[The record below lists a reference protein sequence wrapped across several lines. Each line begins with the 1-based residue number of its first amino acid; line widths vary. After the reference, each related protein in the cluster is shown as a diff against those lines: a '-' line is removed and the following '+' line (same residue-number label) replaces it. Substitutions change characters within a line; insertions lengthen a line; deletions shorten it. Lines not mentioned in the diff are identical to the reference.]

1 MKIGQLNL
9 FIILGLAV
17 LLVML
22 LYISLSQKITY
33 QPLPT
38 AREDI
43 NKMVEWCLRES
54 VTDSL
59 IVLGNYGKIQNATFV
74 KTMNGQ
80 VALFDNV
87 PALAELEQ
95 QTARL
100 SVEKFDGCL
109 GVLPE
114 EVEHDDAE
122 VTIIFVEETT
132 IAKAHVPIQY
142 TVNGQQINMD
152 DFSIVLQFR
161 FKEIYSTIVEAV
173 ALFAEPMLDI
183 NALAA
188 LPGQVE
194 ITTIND
200 TVVVT
205 MQDNT
210 ILLEDEPYQYRF
222 AIKVKK

>member
-17 LLVML
+17 LLLVL
-22 LYISLSQKITY
+22 LYASVSQKIKY

-43 NKMVEWCLRES
+43 NKIVEWCLTES

-59 IVLGNYGKIQNATFV
+59 IVLGKYGKIQNATFV
-74 KTMNGQ
+74 KAMDGQ
-80 VALFDNV
+80 VALFDKV
-87 PALAELEQ
+87 PALEELEQ

-100 SVEKFDGCL
+100 SVEKFDDCL
-109 GVLPE
+109 RVLPE

-122 VTIIFVEETT
+122 VTIIFGEETT
-132 IAKAHVPIQY
+132 IAKVHVPIQY
-142 TVNGQQINMD
+142 TVNGQQVSVD

-161 FKEIYSTIVEAV
+161 FKEIYSSIVEAV

-183 NALAA
+183 SALAA

-200 TVVVT
+200 IVVVT
-205 MQDNT
+205 MHDNT
-210 ILLEDEPYQYRF
+210 TLLEDEPYQYRF